1 MVKRGLLLGN
11 GINNRIGIKS
21 FSIDNIRDNFI
32 ENIKRYKPLFE
43 ASLDII
49 INEDEIIDALLNSK
63 NKGIETLAGIVYKYA
78 YEKIGSEWCVN
89 DDIRLQDLLTCIAIT
104 TIFLDKNGKRKVK
117 YDIKKLPDIST
128 YDAVFTLNYCEFWD
142 CKHITTPLHGRVDLN
157 EIGDDVNMLVSS
169 PRMDYDKYREAVEK
183 IANDNRIQIVNLGD
197 LIFAPSEVI
206 KEHLICVEGLYPS
219 DRLFPEDDLYLVEK
233 RVLYEEIT
241 KVDELDI
248 LGMSP
253 YGDNSLISII
263 NTKLKVRVFIYDNEE
278 EREWMSKLTCPYE
291 LLDSRLI

>member
-78 YEKIGSEWCVN
+78 YEKIGSEWRVN

-117 YDIKKLPDIST
+117 YDIK
-128 YDAVFTLNYCEFWD
+128 
-142 CKHITTPLHGRVDLN
+142 
-157 EIGDDVNMLVSS
+157 
-169 PRMDYDKYREAVEK
+169 
-183 IANDNRIQIVNLGD
+183 
-197 LIFAPSEVI
+197 
-206 KEHLICVEGLYPS
+206 
-219 DRLFPEDDLYLVEK
+219 
-233 RVLYEEIT
+233 
-241 KVDELDI
+241 
-248 LGMSP
+248 
-253 YGDNSLISII
+253 
-263 NTKLKVRVFIYDNEE
+263 
-278 EREWMSKLTCPYE
+278 
-291 LLDSRLI
+291 